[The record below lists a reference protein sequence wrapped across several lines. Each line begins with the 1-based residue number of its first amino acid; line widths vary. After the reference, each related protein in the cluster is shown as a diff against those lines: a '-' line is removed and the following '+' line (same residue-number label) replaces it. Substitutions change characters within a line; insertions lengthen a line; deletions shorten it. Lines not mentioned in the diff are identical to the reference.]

1 MAVRGPG
8 AQGDRNR
15 AAMTGKP
22 RNARYERK
30 MGTAFVHTVIDD
42 HSRGA
47 YAEIHDDETGHRVG
61 CPPRD
66 VQGRRSAG

>member
-1 MAVRGPG
+1 
-8 AQGDRNR
+8 
-15 AAMTGKP
+15 MTGKP